1 MDHRRKVRSCTFLDV
16 GGKQVPWRLAEPG
29 REKAGARPRTSHVL
43 AAATAPTT
51 AAFEVEVRLSRW
63 CPTSA
68 SRATTVQRFRT
79 AYHPDDTTAKPSN
92 AAPLHTPPHASR
104 LERLKVLTRRNGMG
118 PASASSDDRDHRNPR
133 WLSSGVSNVGP
144 RMAACIPHVAMV
156 CSKSIPPS
164 VRYSWSTPR
173 RRNGM
178 GPASANSEDRDHRNP
193 RWLSSGVSN
202 VGPRMAACIPH
213 VAVLCSKPI
222 PPSVRDSW
230 STSRDSALSE

>member
-1 MDHRRKVRSCTFLDV
+1 M
-16 GGKQVPWRLAEPG
+16 PWRLAEPG
-29 REKAGARPRTSHVL
+29 RDIGRRWPAPRFEWWVTQSPKEGNTTARCSVSGWKTSQSRQRWDKQPRTSGS
-43 AAATAPTT
+43 TT

-79 AYHPDDTTAKPSN
+79 AYHPDDTTGKPSN

-118 PASASSDDRDHRNPR
+118 PAS
-133 WLSSGVSNVGP
+133 
-144 RMAACIPHVAMV
+144 
-156 CSKSIPPS
+156 
-164 VRYSWSTPR
+164 T
-173 RRNGM
+173 
-178 GPASANSEDRDHRNP
+178 NSEDRDHRNP

-213 VAVLCSKPI
+213 VAMSCSKPI

-230 STSRDSALSE
+230 STSRDSALNE

>member
-1 MDHRRKVRSCTFLDV
+1 MDHGRKVRSCAFLDV
-16 GGKQVPWRLAEPG
+16 GGKASARCSVPGWKTSQSRQ
-29 REKAGARPRTSHVL
+29 RWDKQPRTSGS
-43 AAATAPTT
+43 TT

-79 AYHPDDTTAKPSN
+79 AYHPDDTTGKPSN

-104 LERLKVLTRRNGMG
+104 LERLKVLTRRNGMS
-118 PASASSDDRDHRNPR
+118 PASTNSEDRDHRNPR

-164 VRYSWSTPR
+164 VRTVGAHR
-173 RRNGM
+173 GDGM
-178 GPASANSEDRDHRNP
+178 AWALPAPTLRTGIIATR
-193 RWLSSGVSN
+193 
-202 VGPRMAACIPH
+202 VGY
-213 VAVLCSKPI
+213 L
-222 PPSVRDSW
+222 
-230 STSRDSALSE
+230 LE